1 MIAKSNSRILFG
13 ALALAILHCRAEL
26 VFAAPG
32 LGLPETPRAKLEY
45 VKKNMY
51 KVQAAAERY
60 AGHHQGRYPV
70 KIDRAF
76 QSYFPFGSADDVN
89 FSTLS
94 CNYNPYT
101 NTKEMPVLGT
111 LKSFAEARRSV
122 TQKIGI
128 GVTEYN
134 PIENGKGYIIRG
146 GAEKGEIVTVG
157 TTGRESKTPL
167 LLTNNPRLAVLA
179 NMMAVQFAAESY
191 YEKFGKF
198 PLKLD
203 EEFKSCFPNHPPGQ
217 QAASVREQKGIDS
230 PLPTASDLQ
239 KQPISGL
246 PLRNPYTRNLEWP
259 VLGRFKTVKEARF
272 TPPGGLKPGIIEYN
286 PIDGGKDYAIR
297 AGGPDGKAFIRH
309 KNDQQT
315 FTLSK
320 QGEL

>member
-1 MIAKSNSRILFG
+1 MKAKSRLAILFG
-13 ALALAILHCRAEL
+13 ALVVVAMLWHQAPA
-26 VFAAPG
+26 FAAPG
-32 LGLPETPRAKLEY
+32 LGLPETPEDKLEY
-45 VKKNMY
+45 VKRNMR

-89 FSTLS
+89 FTTLS

-101 NTKEMPVLGT
+101 HTKEMPVLGK
-111 LKSFAEARRSV
+111 LKSVAEALQAKYKR
-122 TQKIGI
+122 IGI
-128 GVTEYN
+128 GVTEYS
-134 PIENGKGYIIRG
+134 PIGDGKGYIIRG
-146 GAEKGEIVTVG
+146 GAGKGEIVTVG
-157 TTGRESKTPL
+157 RTGSDAKTPL
-167 LLTNNPRLAVLA
+167 LLTNDSKLAVLA

-198 PLKLD
+198 PVSLD
-203 EEFKSCFPNHPPGQ
+203 AEFKNCFPNHAFGQ
-217 QAASVREQKGIDS
+217 QPQKGIDS
-230 PLPTASDLQ
+230 PIATST
-239 KQPISGL
+239 GL
-246 PLRNPYTRNLEWP
+246 PLRNPFTKKLEWP

-272 TPPGGLKPGIIEYN
+272 TPPGELKPGVIEYN